1 MLLLTVIIS
10 TQTHIHLPISIIIM
24 ESVSIDPSSV
34 ESKVLN
40 QLDYYFGDFNLHR
53 DKFMN
58 QQLEKNGGWI
68 PIETLLTFNRL
79 KALTTDPKY
88 IAKVAQS
95 SQLLQ
100 ISEDGTKVRRSPDL
114 PLPQREEYRDQVL
127 QRTLHI
133 KGFPLDS
140 QFDSLW
146 SYCSNFGTLESLS
159 MRRTRVEN
167 MFKGCILAVYKNQ
180 SDADK
185 ILQQKLVYGDRELL
199 KEKEEV
205 HITRRKEFFK
215 SRKQNRKNEDKV
227 SNDSENKAPE
237 NVDADHT
244 EMIVKREEE
253 SDEMVDEACS
263 EDQHGI
269 KREIEE
275 EKDALT
281 ASDQTDTNS
290 KRVKIEPEIK
300 TEPSEVQM

>member
-1 MLLLTVIIS
+1 
-10 TQTHIHLPISIIIM
+10 M
-24 ESVSIDPSSV
+24 ESVSGDPSSN
-34 ESKVLN
+34 ESKVLH

-79 KALTTDPKY
+79 KALTTDPKC
-88 IAKVAQS
+88 IAKVVQS

-114 PLPQREEYRDQVL
+114 PLPERGEYRDQVL

-146 SYCSNFGTLESLS
+146 SYCSNFGPLESLS

-167 MFKGCILAVYKNQ
+167 MFKGCILAVYK
-180 SDADK
+180 SATDADK
-185 ILQQKLVYGDRELL
+185 ILQEKLVYGDRELL

-205 HITRRKEFFK
+205 HIARRKEFFK
-215 SRKQNRKNEDKV
+215 NRKNRKNEDKT

-237 NVDADHT
+237 NEDANHK
-244 EMIVKREEE
+244 EMIVKREEA
-253 SDEMVDEACS
+253 SDAMIDEACS
-263 EDQHGI
+263 EDQHGT
-269 KREIEE
+269 KREVEE
-275 EKDALT
+275 EEDALPT
-281 ASDQTDTNS
+281 SDQADTNS
-290 KRVKIEPEIK
+290 KRAKIDPEMK
-300 TEPSEVQM
+300 TESSEVQM